1 MNQIVDELTEA
12 GEKNLVNCSVF
23 LDLAKA
29 FNTVNHE
36 ILLSKL
42 KGYKV
47 KGSMLKFN
55 SLFNFGQLPPKFVA
69 KMVFSNIFIH

>member
-12 GEKNLVNCSVF
+12 GERELLNCSGF

-36 ILLSKL
+36 ILLLKL
-42 KGYKV
+42 NGYKDLE
-47 KGSMLKFN
+47 KLMYFTLLKIYTKNYN
-55 SLFNFGQLPPKFVA
+55 S
-69 KMVFSNIFIH
+69 